1 MQDDGLYE
9 NKKNEKMK
17 KKKKKE
23 DSEEIMEESLVVLDV
38 EPSNI
43 ESLR

>member
-1 MQDDGLYE
+1 M
-9 NKKNEKMK
+9 KK

-23 DSEEIMEESLVVLDV
+23 DIEEIMEESLVVLDV